1 MRILTSTLFCLF
13 VLCATVAAQQ
23 VSIELGKS
31 PLPINQYYK
40 VSFKLQ
46 NQALKEYSPFPDIE
60 GFKKSNKYS
69 ETQTIITG
77 GKTTTILTIT
87 QNYAALDEGDFVLKP
102 FSMKVNG
109 QTVQSRGAEIE
120 VLPMAAGAVASP
132 AFPDA
137 VAPNALEEV
146 PDQRQEYIDK
156 EDNAFL
162 TLTTSKNEVYVG
174 EGVNVS
180 LYFYLASEDQRVL
193 DFYDFENQITGIV
206 RQLKQPN
213 VWEEAFELPE
223 ITPESIK
230 IGDQPYLR
238 FKLYE
243 SILYPI
249 TAEEIKFP
257 RLTLQMMKYRLAK
270 NPTLLTDERQ
280 EGFKT
285 FYARERV
292 VQVKELP
299 PHPLKDVVPV
309 GQYTLRE
316 ELSSRKVKVNRS
328 FTYLFQIEGEGNLSA
343 IMYPAPTSPPTLEL
357 YPPDLRQNVTRR
369 SGHVVGAKSFVYT
382 AMAKQPGEYSLRDIW
397 QWVYFDPV
405 TAAYDTLRPAL
416 TLNVTGES
424 DRDAQILSRDLGAF
438 YNIIENE
445 DATLVSLHTFDEI
458 KRYTNII
465 LVILLAV
472 STVVFIRNKRT

>member
-1 MRILTSTLFCLF
+1 MRIFTLTLFYLF
-13 VLCATVAAQQ
+13 VSCASAVAQQ

-40 VSFKLQ
+40 VSIKLQ
-46 NQALKEYSPFPDIE
+46 DQALKEYSPFPDIE

-77 GKTTTILTIT
+77 GKTTTILTVT
-87 QNYAALDEGDFVLKP
+87 QNYAALDEGEFVLKP
-102 FSMKVNG
+102 FAMKVNG
-109 QTVQSRGAEIE
+109 QTVQSRGAAIE
-120 VLPMAAGAVASP
+120 VLPMAAGAAGP
-132 AFPDA
+132 ALPDA
-137 VAPNALEEV
+137 VAPKALDEV
-146 PDQRQEYIDK
+146 PDEPLEYIDK

-162 TLTTSKNEVYVG
+162 TLTTSKKEVFVG
-174 EGVNVS
+174 EGVNIS

-223 ITPESIK
+223 ITPENVM
-230 IGDQPYLR
+230 IGNQPYLR

-249 TAEEIKFP
+249 TAEEIRFP

-316 ELSSRKVKVNRS
+316 ELSSQKVKVNRS

-343 IMYPAPTSPPTLEL
+343 IMYPVPTAPPTLEL

-382 AMAKQPGEYSLRDIW
+382 AMARQPGEYNLGESW

-405 TAAYDTLRPAL
+405 AAAYDTLRPML
-416 TLNVTGES
+416 RLNVTGES
-424 DRDAQILSRDLGAF
+424 DRDALILSRDLGTF

-445 DATLVSLHTFDEI
+445 DATLVSLHRFDEI

-472 STVVFIRNKRT
+472 STVVFIRNKKA